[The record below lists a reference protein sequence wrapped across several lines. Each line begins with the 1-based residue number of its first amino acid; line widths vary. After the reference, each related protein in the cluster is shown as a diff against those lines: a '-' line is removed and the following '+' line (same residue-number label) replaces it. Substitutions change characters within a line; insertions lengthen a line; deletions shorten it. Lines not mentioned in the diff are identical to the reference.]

1 VLGSVS
7 VGIGVCEGNWE
18 EVAAGGRSLLGL
30 GLNCRGLS
38 MRYCWPVSI
47 REDEEEV

>member
-1 VLGSVS
+1 V
-7 VGIGVCEGNWE
+7 VCEGNWE
-18 EVAAGGRSLLGL
+18 EVAGGGRSLLGL

-38 MRYCWPVSI
+38 MRILLAAVSI